1 MIGNSTKKQNP
12 FSLLVW
18 GGATSVGQM
27 LIQLAKISGAYDS
40 IIAVASKK
48 HEKILKRYGADS
60 VYDYH
65 DNDVIAKIT
74 QAYPNIK
81 HFIGAVSDGKSLIRD
96 VTRCAS
102 KEQSVIIQLTNFFDV
117 GALLGIKEENIKI
130 ESTLVYL
137 ITGHD
142 VSLRSFLKI

>member
-1 MIGNSTKKQNP
+1 MPAGSIDIFPAAASVSLALFIAAEVLYYHFKNEMIGNSTKKQNP

-96 VTRCAS
+96 VTRC
-102 KEQSVIIQLTNFFDV
+102 F
-117 GALLGIKEENIKI
+117 
-130 ESTLVYL
+130 
-137 ITGHD
+137 
-142 VSLRSFLKI
+142 